1 MGEFRFV
8 KDAMWLT
15 VRRRAQEAR
24 EALRSGLDQVRLLQQ
39 QAQQVPQLQAGI
51 VQLEAQLL
59 QYR

>member
-1 MGEFRFV
+1 MGKFKVV
-8 KDAMWLT
+8 KDTMRLT

-39 QAQQVPQLQAGI
+39 QAQRVPQLQAGI
-51 VQLEAQLL
+51 VQLETQLL

>member
-1 MGEFRFV
+1 MGKFKVV
-8 KDAMWLT
+8 KDTMWLT

-39 QAQQVPQLQAGI
+39 QAQRVPQLQAGI
-51 VQLEAQLL
+51 VQLETQLL